1 MIIEY
6 CRSKT
11 YNFGDDL
18 NPWLWPKLLGD
29 ELFAKQDGVYFV
41 GIGTVLTHKRLHVQ
55 LADAKEIVIFSSG
68 AWDDNVPAVF
78 DKCNVYGVRGPRTAK
93 RLGLGDDKVIGDGAY
108 LLRKVAL
115 PAAKQSNEVGF
126 IPHHG
131 SEQYVDWQ
139 SICDNLGIQFISAKQ
154 PVEDFLAQLR
164 SCKRIVTEA
173 MHGAIVADAM
183 RIQWTPVKFSPLFC
197 EEKWY
202 DFSESMQ
209 LTPSFFQ
216 LPFISQKAM
225 PLPKMIEVGC
235 KRLLSKTFSIKPK
248 WGDLIYTGFGQGEK
262 GTNALIASMKEVIA
276 LNETY
281 LSDDEVVEAITDKQ
295 YRLLQ
300 QVKADYL

>member
-29 ELFAKQDGVYFV
+29 EFFTQQDGVYFV
-41 GIGTVLTHKRLHVQ
+41 GIGTVLTSKRLNIQ
-55 LADAKEIVIFSSG
+55 LANAKEIIIFSSG
-68 AWDDNVPAVF
+68 AWGDSAPALPG
-78 DKCNVYGVRGPRTAK
+78 KCKVYGVRGPRTAK
-93 RLGLGDDKVIGDGAY
+93 RLGLSEDKVIGDGAY
-108 LLRKVAL
+108 LLRKIEL
-115 PAAKQSNEVGF
+115 PVVDKIYDIGF

-131 SEQYVDWQ
+131 SEIYVDWQ
-139 SICDNLGIQFISAKQ
+139 KICDQLGIQFISAKQ
-154 PVEDFLAQLR
+154 PVEDFLGQLR
-164 SCKRIVTEA
+164 GCKRIITEA

-183 RIQWTPVKFSPLFC
+183 RIKWSPVKFSPLFS

-209 LTPSFFQ
+209 LKLTFHS

-225 PLPKMIEVGC
+225 PLLKMIEVGG
-235 KRLLSKTFSIKPK
+235 KKLISKTFTIKPK
-248 WGDLIYTGFGQGEK
+248 WGNLIFTGFGQGEK
-262 GTNALIASMKEVIA
+262 GTDTLLTSLKEVIA

-281 LSDDEVVEAITDKQ
+281 LSTDKVVEAVTDKQ
-295 YRLLQ
+295 YERLLQ
-300 QVKADYL
+300 FKADYS